1 MKYKVGTYVIPKGT
15 KTITQVTE
23 VETIDNTTI
32 LYTDA
37 GSYSQAQV
45 ETVDKVFDRKL
56 TKDLRDW
63 VKKILAD

>member
-15 KTITQVTE
+15 KTIAQVTE
-23 VETIDNTTI
+23 VECFDDVTIV
-32 LYTDA
+32 YTDA
-37 GSYSQAQV
+37 GSYAQSQI
-45 ETVDKVFDRKL
+45 ETVEKVFDRKL